1 MRLFVLGLAATG
13 LLAGCADYGGGQSVN
28 SQWRNYDYNRPD
40 PGYGDYQAERYYR
53 EDTARYRERRM
64 SNSERL
70 YRGNDGRYYC
80 RRSDGTTGLVVGAIT
95 GGVLGNV
102 IAPGGSKT
110 LGTVLG
116 GVVGGVAGRQIDRGR
131 QSARCR

>member
-1 MRLFVLGLAATG
+1 MRLIVLGLAATS
-13 LLAGCADYGGGQSVN
+13 LLAGCAAYGGN
-28 SQWRNYDYNRPD
+28 NPLNPQWSNYDYDRPD
-40 PGYGDYQAERYYR
+40 PSYGGYNADRYYR
-53 EDTARYRERRM
+53 EDPTRYRERRM
-64 SNSERL
+64 SNNERL

-80 RRSDGTTGLVVGAIT
+80 RRSDGTTGLVVGAVA

-131 QSARCR
+131 TVRCR